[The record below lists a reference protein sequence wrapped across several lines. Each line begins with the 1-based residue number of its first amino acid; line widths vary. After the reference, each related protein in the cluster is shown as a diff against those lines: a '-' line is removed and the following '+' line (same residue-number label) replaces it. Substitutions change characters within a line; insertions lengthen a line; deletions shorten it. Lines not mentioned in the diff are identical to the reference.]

1 MPTSSINIHASPAR
15 PLRLIRFMP
24 NNNALL
30 VFTCGDAELKQW
42 GLPME
47 KAWALF
53 DLWADDETLVY
64 AREAGG
70 VLSTAPEFADR
81 LAALRAE
88 TLSGPAL
95 EVAA

>member
-15 PLRLIRFMP
+15 PMRLIRFMP

-42 GLPME
+42 GLPIE
-47 KAWALF
+47 KAWAMF
-53 DLWADDETLVY
+53 DLWADGETLVY
-64 AREAGG
+64 DRESRGTLT
-70 VLSTAPEFADR
+70 VEPEHADR
-81 LAALRAE
+81 LAALRAQ
-88 TLSGPAL
+88 TLSAPAL